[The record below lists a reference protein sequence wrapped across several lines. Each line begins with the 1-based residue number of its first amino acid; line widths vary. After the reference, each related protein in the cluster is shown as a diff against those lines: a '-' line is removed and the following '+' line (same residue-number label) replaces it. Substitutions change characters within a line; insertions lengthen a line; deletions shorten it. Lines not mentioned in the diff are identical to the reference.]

1 MIEPDLHDDDHSPD
15 AERDTLLGQTFP
27 GLSEET
33 ADAVRSE
40 MDRRE
45 AAGLP
50 AVPEMPWED

>member
-1 MIEPDLHDDDHSPD
+1 MSDTHDQEPD
-15 AERDTLLGQTFP
+15 AERDTLLGQHFP
-27 GLSEET
+27 GMSEET
-33 ADAVRSE
+33 ASSVQAE